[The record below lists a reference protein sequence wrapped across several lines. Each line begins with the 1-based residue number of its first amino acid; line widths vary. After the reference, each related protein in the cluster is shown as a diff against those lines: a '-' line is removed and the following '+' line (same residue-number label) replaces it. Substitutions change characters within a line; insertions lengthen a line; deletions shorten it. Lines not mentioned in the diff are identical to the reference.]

1 MTTLY
6 VLSPVIGAFGA
17 AFLRLLWERPRD
29 VYFALAGVMFLCLG
43 MKKSQFAREVLVD
56 IRSSEWR

>member
-1 MTTLY
+1 MTLY
-6 VLSPVIGAFGA
+6 ILSPVIGALGA

-29 VYFALAGVMFLCLG
+29 VYFVLAGVMFLCFG
-43 MKKSQFAREVLVD
+43 MKKSSFAKEVLMD